1 MSKKPFI
8 PQNKPK
14 SWVIGVLS
22 VLSAVL
28 FAGPLVIAGVYYSLP
43 KLESVGRA
51 MFWLSW
57 AIGVASWL
65 IFMGKLVGGKYR
77 GMQEKSWK
85 EQIW

>member
-1 MSKKPFI
+1 MSKKSFI

-14 SWVIGVLS
+14 SWVFGVFS

-28 FAGPLVIAGVYYSLP
+28 FAGPLSIAGIHYSLP
-43 KLESVGRA
+43 KVEFVGRA

-57 AIGVASWL
+57 AIGVVSWL
-65 IFMGKLVGGKYR
+65 IFMAKLVGGKYR
-77 GMQEKSWK
+77 GIQEKSWK